1 MTIANSTAT
10 DEALI
15 RDIVHGWANAI
26 RKKDTDALMSNFAP
40 DALIFDLINPLQYA
54 GADAGRK
61 RAEQWLSAF
70 QGPIEYEVRDLTV
83 SAGDD
88 VAFCHSLNRVN
99 GTTKDE
105 KKIDMWWRATVCFRK
120 LNDKWMVTHEHSSV
134 PFDVESGK
142 ASLDL
147 KP

>member
-26 RKKDTDALMSNFAP
+26 REKDSGALMSNFAP
-40 DALIFDLINPLQYA
+40 DALLFDLINPLQYV

-70 QGPIEYEVRDLTV
+70 QGLIEYELRDLTV
-83 SAGDD
+83 SAGEGCLRLGEDAAGD
-88 VAFCHSLNRVN
+88 CRPLRPHRVAAVRCGIRTSGRVC
-99 GTTKDE
+99 E
-105 KKIDMWWRATVCFRK
+105 CC
-120 LNDKWMVTHEHSSV
+120 
-134 PFDVESGK
+134 
-142 ASLDL
+142 
-147 KP
+147 